1 MSSNNNLRDQF
12 PGIAKTDK
20 ALNFAWGAL
29 ETLGWLYLVVLMV
42 SGWHQLVTV
51 FSPDVSRSI
60 LWATRVSVL
69 MVLYLIAAAIYVAS
83 TGTAESAVN
92 ALLIYPTA
100 GFIIVAV
107 AGGAVMLL
115 IARIVSLFTPSKPQ
129 YTKAARY
136 KYSAAPSP
144 KPKQRNQH
152 IDYTL

>member
-1 MSSNNNLRDQF
+1 MSNNLRDQF

-20 ALNFAWGAL
+20 ALNFGWGAIQ
-29 ETLGWLYLVVLMV
+29 TLGWLYLVVLMV

-83 TGTAESAVN
+83 TGSGQGTIDI
-92 ALLIYPTA
+92 LLIYPTV
-100 GFIIVAV
+100 GFVSV
-107 AGGAVMLL
+107 VMVGGAVMLL

-136 KYSAAPSP
+136 KYSAAPSS